1 MDTMGEPTQ
10 PRQRILSGMRPTGRL
25 HLGNLVGALLNWR
38 MLQDA
43 YDCFFMIADYHALM
57 SDYEKPAGIA
67 PSAREVLIDFI
78 SCGLDPER
86 SVIFR
91 QSDVPEHAELHLILS
106 CYTPISW
113 LERNPTY
120 KEQLQQLTTKDI
132 RNYAFLGYPVLQA
145 SDIVIYKANL
155 VPVGEDQLPHLEL
168 TREVVRRFNALVGRE
183 VLVEPQ
189 AKLTASPRLL
199 GTDRRKMSKSYGNQI
214 DVADDPDTIRKK
226 VMSMITDPL
235 RIKRGDPGHPEDCN
249 VCQYFRIF
257 CPADQETVTDKCRH
271 ATWGCTDCKKYLA
284 EILIAFLAEP
294 RDKRA
299 ELEAHPERLKE
310 TLADGAGKARAVAR
324 ATLEEV
330 KSLTGLG
337 KMFDDQ

>member
-1 MDTMGEPTQ
+1 MPDSTK
-10 PRQRILSGMRPTGRL
+10 PRPRILSGMRPTGRL
-25 HLGNLVGALLNWR
+25 HLGNLVGALMNWR
-38 MLQDA
+38 TLQDT

-57 SDYEKPAGIA
+57 SEYESPSGILA
-67 PSAREVLIDFI
+67 NSREVLIDSV

-91 QSDVPEHAELHLILS
+91 QSEVPEHAELHLILS

-120 KEQLQQLTTKDI
+120 KEQVQQLTSRDI
-132 RNYAFLGYPVLQA
+132 HNYAFLGYPVLQA
-145 SDIVIYKANL
+145 ADIVIYKANL

-168 TREVVRRFNALVGRE
+168 TREVVRRFNALLGRE

-214 DVADDPDTIRKK
+214 DLADPPDVIRKK

-235 RIKRGDPGHPEDCN
+235 RIKRNDPGHPDDCN
-249 VCQYFRIF
+249 VCQYFKVF
-257 CPADQETVTDKCRH
+257 CPADYDTVADKCRN
-271 ATWGCTDCKKYLA
+271 ARWGCTDCKRYLG
-284 EILIAFLAEP
+284 EILVTFLAEP
-294 RDKRA
+294 REKRA
-299 ELEAHPERLKE
+299 ELEAHPERLRE
-310 TLADGAGKARAVAR
+310 ILTRGAEKAQAVAR
-324 ATLEEV
+324 VTLGEI
-330 KSLTGLG
+330 KQLTGLG
-337 KMFDDQ
+337 EF

>member
-1 MDTMGEPTQ
+1 MADASK

-25 HLGNLVGALLNWR
+25 HLGNLVGALWNWR
-38 MLQDA
+38 LLQDS

-57 SDYEKPAGIA
+57 SDYEDPSGIA
-67 PSAREVLIDFI
+67 GNSREVLIDFI

-86 SVIFR
+86 STIFR

-120 KEQLQQLTTKDI
+120 KEQMQQLTSKDI
-132 RNYAFLGYPVLQA
+132 HNYAFLGYPVLQA
-145 SDIVIYKANL
+145 ADIVIYKANL

-168 TREVVRRFNALVGRE
+168 TREVVRRFNSLAGRE
-183 VLVEPQ
+183 ALVEPQ

-214 DVADDPDTIRKK
+214 DVADPPDVVRKK

-235 RIKRGDPGHPEDCN
+235 RIKRTDPGHPEDCN
-249 VCQYFRIF
+249 VCQYFKVF
-257 CPADQETVTDKCRH
+257 CPTDYDDVADKCRSSK
-271 ATWGCTDCKKYLA
+271 WGCTDCKRALG
-284 EILIAFLAEP
+284 EVLVAFLAEP
-294 RDKRA
+294 REKRA
-299 ELEAHPERLKE
+299 ELEGDPERLRE
-310 TLADGAGKARAVAR
+310 VLAGGAQKARAVAR
-324 ATLEEV
+324 QTLGEI
-330 KSLTGLG
+330 KALTGLG
-337 KMFDDQ
+337 SW